1 VVLYRE
7 GVGQVSWN
15 NWNNHEGPEEV
26 ARRVAAAILTGVLL
40 GFLFSYLYVF
50 FLAPVR

>member
-1 VVLYRE
+1 MA
-7 GVGQVSWN
+7 WN
-15 NWNNHEGPEEV
+15 KRNNHEGPEEV
-26 ARRVAAAILTGVLL
+26 ARRAAAAILTGVLL